1 MFDGEEHSVKIKPH
15 GNAKNNSSEYYRTS
29 HTTMERLKELSKSDP
44 PKTAFYKSIEEK
56 GTISDFKN
64 AADHARNVQQVKNV
78 KKNAQEK
85 PEDPMLELIEMLK
98 QGERNPENAFVR
110 KVETSSDPCVVL
122 ATNHQLNDIKRFCTN
137 PSQFSVLGVDPTF
150 NFGKYYVTLTTY
162 RHLLLRNKDGKN
174 PVRIGPTLIH
184 HKKESS
190 SYYELSST
198 MVKLNKNTQ
207 NVLVYGTDG
216 ETALGEGF
224 GRPIPYAQ
232 HLLCDLHMKDNVM
245 SKLSELGIRGKACE
259 IILSDI
265 FGKNIGSTR
274 VPGLIDYESTT
285 DFDKNLDRLSTE
297 WHLLHPLGERFVA
310 YFRKYKAEI
319 MKETM
324 TADLRSMAGL
334 GWPPGVYDQ
343 NGNECMN
350 SVLQREK
357 QLTRKRKLSIPEFSR
372 LLETVVKRQRTEE
385 DLAFIGLGE
394 LRMDDMYA
402 EVGMKESVFYRKTRA
417 QQEAALKKIHNLPVK
432 AVDLLPIDLV
442 ETNSES
448 PAITTPLS
456 VPLDNCGIIRVPF
469 SILARQYNRAA
480 SILAGKEQNIISDP
494 GKGDNL
500 PRYVA
505 NESVNAPSY
514 VVCKKSSVRHGAYYV
529 CSASCIDFNAYDM
542 CAHTIAVAEMDSS
555 LTEFVKCYKATNQGP
570 PKVDALINVDL
581 PSGRGS
587 KKTKSTQRRRGAV
600 NSNRRRTNVV
610 EYYTDTA
617 EPSSST
623 SGTDQSSVRSR
634 GNTDAVARTK
644 TRTPTSSKGSQVHI
658 FVFGCRN
665 IL

>member
-1 MFDGEEHSVKIKPH
+1 MKIKPH
-15 GNAKNNSSEYYRTS
+15 GNAKIHSSEYYRTS
-29 HTTMERLKELSKSDP
+29 HTTMMRLKELSQSDP
-44 PKTAFYKSIEEK
+44 PMTAFFKSIEEK
-56 GTISDFKN
+56 GTVSDFKN
-64 AADHARNVQQVKNV
+64 AADHARNVQQVKNI
-78 KKNAQEK
+78 KKNSQDK

-98 QGERNPENAFVR
+98 QGERDPKNAFVR

-122 ATNHQLNDIKRFCTN
+122 ATDHQLNDITRFCTN
-137 PSQFSVLGVDPTF
+137 PSQFSILGVDPTF

-224 GRPIPYAQ
+224 GRPLPYAQ

-245 SKLSELGIRGKACE
+245 SKLNEFGIRGKASE
-259 IILSDI
+259 IILTDI
-265 FGKNIGSTR
+265 FGRDIGSSR
-274 VPGLIDYESTT
+274 VPGLIDYESPTE
-285 DFDKNLDRLSTE
+285 FDKNLDRLSNE
-297 WHLLHPLGERFVA
+297 WHLLHPLGERCVA
-310 YFRKYKAEI
+310 YFKKYKAEI
-319 MKETM
+319 MKQTM

-334 GWPPGVYDQ
+334 GWPPSVYDQ

-394 LRMDDMYA
+394 LRIDEKYT
-402 EVGMKESVFYRKTRA
+402 EVGMRESVFYRKTRA
-417 QQEAALKKIHNLPVK
+417 QQEAALKKFHNLAVK
-432 AVDLLPIDLV
+432 SEDLLPIDLD

-448 PAITTPLS
+448 AEITTTPLS
-456 VPLDNCGIIRVPF
+456 VPLENCGIIRVPF

-494 GKGDNL
+494 GRGDNL

-505 NESVNAPSY
+505 SESVNAPSY
-514 VVCKKSSVRHGAYYV
+514 VVSKKRSVRHGAYYV
-529 CSASCIDFNAYDM
+529 CSASCIDFKAYDI

-555 LTEFVKCYKATNQGP
+555 LTEFIKCYKATNQGP
-570 PKVDALINVDL
+570 PNLEALINIDL
-581 PSGRGS
+581 LTGRGS
-587 KKTKSTQRRRGAV
+587 KKTKSTQRRRGAM
-600 NSNRRRTNVV
+600 NSNKRRKDVV
-610 EYYTDTA
+610 ECYTDTS

-623 SGTDQSSVRSR
+623 SGIDRSSVTNQE
-634 GNTDAVARTK
+634 NTEAETRTE
-644 TRTPTSSKGSQVHI
+644 TRTPTSPKGSQVHI
-658 FVFGCRN
+658 SIFG
-665 IL
+665 